1 MIMNAKIGHQ
11 MGIIFGLYWLC
22 QIIESVLP
30 FSFPSSVIALIALLA
45 LLLFRVLKPEHIR
58 ETADFMQAGIAF
70 FLIPVMVG
78 LVNYVDIIA
87 QNAVA
92 FCVICL
98 VSTVLTFAAVVWT
111 VQLTCRLM
119 NRKKGEDE
127 Q

>member
-1 MIMNAKIGHQ
+1 MNAKIGLQ

-22 QIIESVLP
+22 QMIESVLP
-30 FSFPSSVIALIALLA
+30 FSFPASVIALIVLLV
-45 LLLFRVLKPEHIR
+45 LLMTKILKPENIR

-78 LVNYVDIIA
+78 LVNYVDVIA

-98 VSTVLTFAAVVWT
+98 VSTVLTFAAVAWT

-119 NRKKGEDE
+119 NKKKGEDDK
-127 Q
+127 

>member
-1 MIMNAKIGHQ
+1 MNAKIGHQ

>member
-1 MIMNAKIGHQ
+1 MNAKIGLQ

-22 QIIESVLP
+22 QMIESVLP
-30 FSFPSSVIALIALLA
+30 FSFPASVIALIVLLV
-45 LLLFRVLKPEHIR
+45 LLMTKILKPEHIR

-78 LVNYVDIIA
+78 LVNYVDVIA

-98 VSTVLTFAAVVWT
+98 VSTVLTFAAVAWT
-111 VQLTCRLM
+111 VQITCRLM
-119 NRKKGEDE
+119 NKKKGEDDK
-127 Q
+127 

>member
-1 MIMNAKIGHQ
+1 MNAKIGLQ

-22 QIIESVLP
+22 QVIESVLP
-30 FSFPSSVIALIALLA
+30 FSFPASVIALIVLLV
-45 LLLFRVLKPEHIR
+45 LLMTKILKPENIR

-78 LVNYVDIIA
+78 LVNYVDVIA

-98 VSTVLTFAAVVWT
+98 VSTVLTFAAVAWT

-119 NRKKGEDE
+119 NKKKGEDDK
-127 Q
+127 

>member
-1 MIMNAKIGHQ
+1 MNAKIGLQ

-22 QIIESVLP
+22 QMIESVLP
-30 FSFPSSVIALIALLA
+30 FSFPASVIALIVLLV
-45 LLLFRVLKPEHIR
+45 LLMTKILKPEHIR

-78 LVNYVDIIA
+78 LVNYVDVIA

-98 VSTVLTFAAVVWT
+98 VSTVLTFAAVAWT

-119 NRKKGEDE
+119 NKKKGEDDK
-127 Q
+127 

>member
-1 MIMNAKIGHQ
+1 MNAKIGHQ

-30 FSFPSSVIALIALLA
+30 FSFPASVIALIALLA

>member
-1 MIMNAKIGHQ
+1 MNAKIGHQ

-45 LLLFRVLKPEHIR
+45 LLLFRVLTPEHIR

>member
-1 MIMNAKIGHQ
+1 MNAKIGHQ

-30 FSFPSSVIALIALLA
+30 FSFPASVITLIALLA

>member
-1 MIMNAKIGHQ
+1 MNAKIGLQ

-22 QIIESVLP
+22 QVIESVLP
-30 FSFPSSVIALIALLA
+30 FSFPASVIALIVLLV
-45 LLLFRVLKPEHIR
+45 LLMTKILKPEHIR

-78 LVNYVDIIA
+78 LVNYVDVIA

-98 VSTVLTFAAVVWT
+98 VSTVLTFAAVAWT

-119 NRKKGEDE
+119 NKKKGEDDK
-127 Q
+127 